1 MEPTDLHAVSKL
13 LGRVVGVGGATC
25 EKGCGNGED
34 VNKLTG
40 SESKLNYDG
49 ERVDT
54 VTRNKDRIQY
64 VDVDAERKRAH
75 EEYQVDTG
83 YRGQQ
88 K

>member
-1 MEPTDLHAVSKL
+1 M
-13 LGRVVGVGGATC
+13 
-25 EKGCGNGED
+25 N
-34 VNKLTG
+34 
-40 SESKLNYDG
+40 LNYDG